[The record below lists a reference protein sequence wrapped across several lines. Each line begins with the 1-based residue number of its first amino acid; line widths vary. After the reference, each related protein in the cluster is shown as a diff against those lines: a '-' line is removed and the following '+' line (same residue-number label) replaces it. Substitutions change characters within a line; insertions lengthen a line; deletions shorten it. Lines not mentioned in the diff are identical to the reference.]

1 MGPTLLS
8 INNYYYP
15 RGGAEVLF
23 FRHNAMLQDAGWAVV
38 PFAMNH
44 PLNVGGAERAEFVA
58 ELEYGRA
65 SDGALARVRQGI
77 KAVYSFEARRK
88 LARLIDRASPDL
100 AHAHNVYHHLSPS
113 ILGLLHARGIPL
125 VMTLHDLKI
134 ACPAYSM
141 LSRDGVCERCR
152 DGRLYQVVT
161 NRCMKGSFALSALVM
176 IESYLHSW
184 LGSYL
189 RNVDRFLVPSRFYLH
204 KLAEWGFPAGRFDY
218 VPNFVAADAF
228 AASYEPGKRFVYF
241 GRLARE
247 KGIATLIRAAAEA
260 RVGVDVIGAGPEEAE
275 LRRLAAGEDVRFLG
289 YLSGARLN
297 EAVSGARAV
306 VVPSEWYENAPLA
319 VLEGAALGKP
329 LLVARIGGLPE
340 LVVED
345 ESGWTFESGS
355 VASLAA
361 RLRHVADLRDDE
373 VAAAGMAARRRIE
386 DEFSPAR
393 YLERIEAVYSR
404 LGVQWP
410 GKAEARA
417 RLAAHVPAGERLAAR
432 ASHGRLWR

>member
-1 MGPTLLS
+1 MSATLLS

-15 RGGAEVLF
+15 RGGAEVVF
-23 FRHNAMLQDAGWAVV
+23 FRHNGMLHDAGWDVV

-44 PLNVGGAERAEFVA
+44 RLNVGGERSEFVA

-65 SDGALARVRQGI
+65 SDGVVTRLRQGV
-77 KAVYSFEARRK
+77 KAVYSFEARSK
-88 LARLIDRASPDL
+88 LARLIDRAPPDL

-113 ILGLLHARGIPL
+113 ILSLLHSRSIPL

-161 NRCMKGSFALSALVM
+161 HRCMKGSLALSALVM

-189 RNVDRFLVPSRFYLH
+189 RNVDRFLVPSRFYLR
-204 KLAEWGFPAGRFDY
+204 KLVEWGFPAGRFEY

-228 AASYEPGKRFVYF
+228 EACYEPGKRFVYF
-241 GRLARE
+241 GRLIRE
-247 KGIATLIRAAAEA
+247 KGVATLIHAAAEA
-260 RVGVDVIGAGPEEAE
+260 GVGVDLIGTGPAEAE
-275 LRRLAAGEDVRFLG
+275 LRELAAGKDVRFLG
-289 YLSGARLN
+289 FLSGTTLN
-297 EAVSGARAV
+297 KAVAAARAV

-340 LVVED
+340 LVVD
-345 ESGWTFESGS
+345 GESGWTFESGS
-355 VASLAA
+355 VASLVE
-361 RLRHVADLRDDE
+361 RLRHVAALPDRE
-373 VAAAGMAARRRIE
+373 VASAGMAARRRIE

-393 YLERIEAVYSR
+393 YLERIRDVYSR

-410 GKAEARA
+410 
-417 RLAAHVPAGERLAAR
+417 
-432 ASHGRLWR
+432 

>member
-1 MGPTLLS
+1 MSATLLS

-15 RGGAEVLF
+15 RGGAEVVF
-23 FRHNAMLQDAGWAVV
+23 FRHNGMLHDAGWDVV

-44 PLNVGGAERAEFVA
+44 RLNVGGAERSEFVA

-65 SDGALARVRQGI
+65 SDGVVARLRQGA
-77 KAVYSFEARRK
+77 KAVYSFEARSK
-88 LARLIDRASPDL
+88 LARLIDRAPPDL

-113 ILGLLHARGIPL
+113 ILSLLHARGIPL

-161 NRCMKGSFALSALVM
+161 HRCMKGSLALSALVM

-189 RNVDRFLVPSRFYLH
+189 RNVDRFLVPSRFYLR
-204 KLAEWGFPAGRFDY
+204 KLVEWGFPAGRFEY

-228 AASYEPGKRFVYF
+228 EPCYEPGKRFVYF
-241 GRLARE
+241 GRLIRE
-247 KGIATLIRAAAEA
+247 KGVATLVRAAAEA
-260 RVGVDVIGAGPEEAE
+260 GVGVDLIGTGPAEAE
-275 LRRLAAGEDVRFLG
+275 LRALAADKDVRFLG
-289 YLSGARLN
+289 YLSGAKLN
-297 EAVSGARAV
+297 KAVAAARAV

-340 LVVED
+340 LVDED
-345 ESGWTFESGS
+345 ESGWSFESGS
-355 VASLAA
+355 VAGLVE
-361 RLRHVADLRDDE
+361 RLRHVAELPDGA

-386 DEFSPAR
+386 DDFSPAR
-393 YLERIEAVYSR
+393 YLERIRAVYSR

-410 GKAEARA
+410 
-417 RLAAHVPAGERLAAR
+417 
-432 ASHGRLWR
+432 